1 MDEQQAAIAA
11 GLAKLR
17 DVYYERLPLE
27 IAELAELATRLI
39 GNTDTRQCL
48 EALHQRLHKLAGS
61 GGTFGIGELSRQAL
75 ALENIVQAWLTNDFS
90 AVDEA
95 KRRRFASAVAALP
108 ALPNR
113 SDLSCCAIR
122 MDSNAHPA
130 SVCDERRTLV

>member
-17 DVYYERLPLE
+17 DVYFERLPLE
-27 IAELAELATRLI
+27 ITELAELATGLI
-39 GNTDTRQCL
+39 GNTDSRQSL

-75 ALENIVQAWLTNDFS
+75 VLESVVQAWLTEDFG

-108 ALPNR
+108 VPRNR
-113 SDLSCCAIR
+113 SDLSRRAIR
-122 MDSNAHPA
+122 IG
-130 SVCDERRTLV
+130 